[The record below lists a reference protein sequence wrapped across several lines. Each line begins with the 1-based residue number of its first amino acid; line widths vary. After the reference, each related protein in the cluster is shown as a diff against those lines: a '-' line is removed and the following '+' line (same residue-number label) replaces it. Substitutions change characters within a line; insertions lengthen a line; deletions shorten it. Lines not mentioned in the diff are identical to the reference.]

1 MQYRNKITFTFLILL
16 ASVLSFGQ
24 EPTSHLWILNSL
36 SNIDGNNVSI
46 LGNPE
51 VVATDL
57 GDAIEFDGVGDRIL
71 VDANPIGEAKEFTV
85 EVIFKPYG
93 SALNQNNDPR
103 FIHIQDP
110 NDSKS
115 KRVMMEIRVN
125 ASNQM
130 YLDGFMLTDN
140 DNLALIDETKTH
152 ATNEWIHAAITF
164 KENTFT
170 TYINGVME
178 LSGTVNYDSKILD
191 RNGKTSI
198 GARMDARNWYNGI
211 VKCLKITHESLAPET
226 FISVDQFK
234 TNSVSELQ
242 NNNDILKY
250 NPQTKSILLNKL
262 NENSTAEATAYN
274 MQGRAIK
281 TFYLNQNKSNLSVA
295 NWQKGVYIIQIKKDE
310 QFAKQRILIQ

>member
-1 MQYRNKITFTFLILL
+1 MQKHGKISFTILAFFISIL
-16 ASVLSFGQ
+16 TFGQ
-24 EPTSHLWILNSL
+24 DPTSHLWILNSL
-36 SNIDGNNVSI
+36 STIDGHDVSI

-51 VVATDL
+51 VVSTDL

-71 VDANPIGEAKEFTV
+71 VDANPIGLAKEFTV

-93 SALNQNNDPR
+93 SALNRNNDPR

-125 ASNQM
+125 TSNQM

-140 DNLALIDETKTH
+140 DDLALIDETKTH

-170 TYINGVME
+170 THINGIQE
-178 LSGTVNYDSKILD
+178 LSGTVNYNSKILD
-191 RNGKTSI
+191 STGKTSI

-211 VKCLKITHESLAPET
+211 VKCLKITQESIAPEA
-226 FISVDQFK
+226 FISIDQFK
-234 TNSVSELQ
+234 TNSVSKQ
-242 NNNDILKY
+242 YKNQQILNY
-250 NPQTKSILLNKL
+250 NPQEKRIFLRNL
-262 NENSTAEATAYN
+262 NESATVEASVFDL
-274 MQGRAIK
+274 QGRVFK
-281 TFYLNQNKSNLSVA
+281 TFALSQNNSSLSVA
-295 NWQKGVYIIQIKKDE
+295 NWQKGVYVLQIKKDE